1 MSEMKAYFCYFVHDD
16 EWGSY
21 VIASSTGQ
29 AKAIFYRQF
38 KHEGIWNDIRCHKV
52 KDVPDDI
59 LIAPQCLDKMG
70 DPVLKL
76 LGLEYREVEV

>member
-1 MSEMKAYFCYFVHDD
+1 MAETKAYLCYFVHDD

-21 VIASSTGQ
+21 VIASCTGQ
-29 AKAIFYRQF
+29 AKAVFYRQF

-52 KDVPDDI
+52 KDVPNNI

>member
-1 MSEMKAYFCYFVHDD
+1 MSEMKAFFCYFVHDD

-21 VIASSTGQ
+21 VIASCSGQ

-38 KHEGIWNDIRCHKV
+38 KQEGIWNDIRCRKV
-52 KDVPDDI
+52 KNVPDDI

-70 DPVLKL
+70 DPVLKM
-76 LGLEYREVEV
+76 LGLEYREVDV

>member
-1 MSEMKAYFCYFVHDD
+1 MSEMKAYFCYFIHDD

-21 VIASSTGQ
+21 VIASSSGQ
-29 AKAIFYRQF
+29 AKAIFHRQF
-38 KHEGIWNDIRCHKV
+38 KQEGIWNDIRCHKV

-70 DPVLKL
+70 DPVLKM
-76 LGLEYREVEV
+76 LGFEYREVEV

>member
-1 MSEMKAYFCYFVHDD
+1 MSEMKAYLCYFVHDD

-21 VIASSTGQ
+21 VIASCTGQ

-76 LGLEYREVEV
+76 LGLEYQEVEV